1 MKKRVGKVVLLGT
14 LTSFA
19 SSILLGAYGS
29 HSIEWTRQFGTPAN
43 EVADSIAVDGQG
55 NAWVAGYTTG
65 ALPGQSGAG
74 GLDAF
79 VLKYSR

>member
-1 MKKRVGKVVLLGT
+1 M
-14 LTSFA
+14 
-19 SSILLGAYGS
+19 
-29 HSIEWTRQFGTPAN
+29 
-43 EVADSIAVDGQG
+43 ADSIAVDGQG